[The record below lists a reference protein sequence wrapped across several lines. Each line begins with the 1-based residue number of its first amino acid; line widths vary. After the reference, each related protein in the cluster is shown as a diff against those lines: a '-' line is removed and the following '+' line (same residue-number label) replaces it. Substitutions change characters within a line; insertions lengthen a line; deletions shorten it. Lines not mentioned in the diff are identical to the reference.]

1 MQDAPKV
8 EIPTRTKMADI
19 EKVNQ
24 EFVSTN
30 SHDKDADIAGECEI
44 EECENLLSKRS

>member
-19 EKVNQ
+19 EKVC
-24 EFVSTN
+24 EELIDTN
-30 SHDKDADIAGECEI
+30 SHDKHADVAGECEI